1 MRFLYRPLSMIQTNS
16 PFSVGSIIMI
26 LILPIL
32 PTTVLASH
40 NNNEPHWGRN
50 NSLQPS
56 ITALGSNPVTNI
68 PIPILFGVATKN
80 LTRNFGEL
88 RSAGHAHEGL
98 DIMSPE
104 GTPIV
109 SPSDAV
115 VTRTGVW
122 SGAGLFVETAVPGN
136 ETFTY
141 MHLSKIADIKEGDIL
156 KKGDLIGFVGYTGNA
171 IATAPHLHFEIRD
184 INDVPSDPFPRINTV
199 FEPYEKMTY
208 LQVILNKATNS
219 TELADFLITKF
230 KSEFTNAKAVGIS
243 LPTQIETA
251 LSKIPTPVVNVTTLS
266 SSTTTLKVG
275 SRGDAVVALQTFLV
289 TKNIGSAYKVKP
301 DGAFG
306 PITKQALIDYQK
318 SVGLGADGIYGPKS
332 RAYVIAHP

>member
-1 MRFLYRPLSMIQTNS
+1 MGVLYRPLSMIQTKS
-16 PFSVGSIIMI
+16 PFSIGAIIML

-32 PTTVLASH
+32 PTTALASH
-40 NNNEPHWGRN
+40 NNEPHWGRN

-88 RSAGHAHEGL
+88 RAAGHAHEGL

-184 INDVPSDPFPRINTV
+184 INDVPSDPFPRINTI
-199 FEPYEKMTY
+199 FETNEKMSY

-230 KSEFTNAKAVGIS
+230 KSEFTSAKAMGIA
-243 LPTQIETA
+243 LPAQIETA
-251 LSKIPTPVVNVTTLS
+251 LSKITPVIAPVVQT
-266 SSTTTLKVG
+266 SSTVTLRVG
-275 SRGDAVVALQTFLV
+275 SRGPAVVALQTFLV
-289 TKNIGSAYKVKP
+289 AKNVGSAYKVKP

-318 SVGLGADGIYGPKS
+318 SVGLGADGVYGPKS